1 MICMKQEDKERSVMA
16 APKICMGCF
25 SEWEGRAQCPYCGWN
40 PDEASEK
47 EEGVWAVGDVIGGR
61 YLFGNLLCITEDM
74 AVWRVYDNDLG
85 IVCYFIR
92 KLKASVEELEIL
104 ARKLQSVNRW
114 KRNYLVVLGIK
125 AVERRNF
132 LLISVKE
139 KHFTEEE
146 FLRLSNHY
154 PIQQDETI
162 TELIYDFDNAYRD
175 RILPEH
181 ILLDG
186 RYQVLGCI
194 GVGGFGITYLCE
206 DSMMH
211 RNVAVKEYFPVEW
224 AEREGTDVAVQSSRL
239 LEPYRVGLESFY
251 KEAKMAANFI
261 HTRHIITIY
270 DIFAANDTA
279 YMVMDYIAGIS
290 IGREMRMR
298 AYRPYSPQEMADIVL
313 PLLEPLA
320 EIHNRKMVHSD
331 VSPGNIMRG
340 QNGEICLIDMG
351 AAKYSL
357 ETQPVLSTAFLKKDY
372 AAPEQYRTAKT
383 GIPEDE
389 GPWTDLYAVGAMM
402 YYLLT
407 GHKPT
412 DAVSRL
418 QGKSTDLVP
427 PKKYK
432 VKVSKQWMNLI
443 HWCMALECRERMD
456 SAPELAKQIRK
467 LTGD

>member
-1 MICMKQEDKERSVMA
+1 MA
-16 APKICMGCF
+16 VPKICMGCF
-25 SEWEGRAQCPYCGWN
+25 SEWEGRESCSYCGWN
-40 PDEASEK
+40 PDEPVK
-47 EEGVWAVGDVIGGR
+47 KTEGVWTVGDVIGGR
-61 YLFGNLLCITEDM
+61 YLFGNILCTTEDM

-92 KLKASVEELEIL
+92 KLKASTEELEVL

-114 KRNYLVVLGIK
+114 KRDYLVVLGIK
-125 AVERRNF
+125 IVERRRF
-132 LLISVKE
+132 LVISVRE

-146 FLRLSNHY
+146 FLHLLNHD
-154 PIQQDETI
+154 PVEPEEFISEV
-162 TELIYDFDNAYRD
+162 IYNFDNAYRE
-175 RILPEH
+175 RVLPEY
-181 ILLDG
+181 ILLDE

-206 DSMMH
+206 DIMMH

-239 LEPYRVGLESFY
+239 LEPYRIGLESFY
-251 KEAKMAANFI
+251 KEAKMSAYFI
-261 HTRHIITIY
+261 HTRHIVTIY
-270 DIFAANDTA
+270 DIFAENDTA
-279 YMVMDYIAGIS
+279 YIVMNYISGIS

-298 AYRPYSPQEMADIVL
+298 AYRPYSPQEMADVIL

-320 EIHNRKMVHSD
+320 DIHDKKMVHSD
-331 VSPGNIMRG
+331 ISPGNIMKSRD
-340 QNGEICLIDMG
+340 GEICLIDMG

-357 ETQPVLSTAFLKKDY
+357 ETQPILSTAFLKKDY

-389 GPWTDLYAVGAMM
+389 GPWTDLYAVGAIM

-407 GHKPT
+407 GHKPA

-443 HWCMALECRERMD
+443 HWCMALERKERIG
-456 SAPELAKQIRK
+456 SAAELASQIRE
-467 LTGD
+467 LIGR